1 MGKILNLGF
10 LTKEIKISSRKLFA
24 VTILVSGSLAW
35 SFFVLFAFENI
46 FISYVSSPFPV
57 YVGQALFLSFGAI
70 SAIIGSLISERVSR
84 RKFLWSWIA
93 LGALASAS
101 IAAFSETDFIWVSS
115 LLLGVSLGLGYP
127 SFTAVLGDCTVV
139 EERARVSGLV
149 IFVTFVTVLFAAGL
163 VSFMN
168 LGLMGVVVVS
178 LFLRLSSIL
187 ALILEPCER
196 EKGKKKTWLEILAHR
211 GFYLYLFPWLMFN
224 IAVGLTSFIFLGLT
238 QEYNTAYANGNLMHY
253 MGAGIGAVIAGF
265 VADRFGRKQ
274 PIIIGLV
281 MLGISFG
288 FLGLATS
295 SLSLFV
301 YLTIS
306 GFAWGFLIVVYLA
319 VPGDVSL
326 PGLKER
332 FYALGIV
339 LPLIIYAGLGAS
351 AMLLNIVAPADSLSS
366 VLNIILFLS
375 VYPVLRA
382 KETLAR
388 EKISERKMKEYVERV
403 GKTIQEAE

>member
-1 MGKILNLGF
+1 
-10 LTKEIKISSRKLFA
+10 
-24 VTILVSGSLAW
+24 
-35 SFFVLFAFENI
+35 
-46 FISYVSSPFPV
+46 
-57 YVGQALFLSFGAI
+57 
-70 SAIIGSLISERVSR
+70 
-84 RKFLWSWIA
+84 
-93 LGALASAS
+93 
-101 IAAFSETDFIWVSS
+101 
-115 LLLGVSLGLGYP
+115 
-127 SFTAVLGDCTVV
+127 
-139 EERARVSGLV
+139 
-149 IFVTFVTVLFAAGL
+149 
-163 VSFMN
+163 
-168 LGLMGVVVVS
+168 
-178 LFLRLSSIL
+178 
-187 ALILEPCER
+187 
-196 EKGKKKTWLEILAHR
+196 
-211 GFYLYLFPWLMFN
+211 
-224 IAVGLTSFIFLGLT
+224 
-238 QEYNTAYANGNLMHY
+238 MHY

-366 VLNIILFLS
+366 VLSIILFLS
-375 VYPVLRA
+375 VIPVLRA

-403 GKTIQEAE
+403 GKTIQEEE